1 MKCDFEV
8 RHASSKDEVL
18 QIAATHAK
26 MAHNMQTV
34 PQDVA
39 DKVNTAIKQD

>member
-8 RHASSKDEVL
+8 RHASSRDEIW
-18 QIAATHAK
+18 QIVSIHAK
-26 MAHNMQTV
+26 MAHNMQSI

-39 DKVNTAIKQD
+39 NKVSAAIKSD